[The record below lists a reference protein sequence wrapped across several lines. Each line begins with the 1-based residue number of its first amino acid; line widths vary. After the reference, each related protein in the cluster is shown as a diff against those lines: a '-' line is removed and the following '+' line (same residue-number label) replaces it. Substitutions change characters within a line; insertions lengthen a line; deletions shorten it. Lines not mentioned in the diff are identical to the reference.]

1 MNTVNITCPCC
12 HAADQVILLDSD
24 FDGGWISCTECGK
37 KMHISGSFA
46 KESPE
51 MIAKTIDELAIS
63 IAPYYAGGEN

>member
-12 HAADQVILLDSD
+12 HAADQIICLDPD
-24 FDGGWISCTECGK
+24 LDGGCISCTECGK
-37 KMHISGSFA
+37 KMHISGSFV